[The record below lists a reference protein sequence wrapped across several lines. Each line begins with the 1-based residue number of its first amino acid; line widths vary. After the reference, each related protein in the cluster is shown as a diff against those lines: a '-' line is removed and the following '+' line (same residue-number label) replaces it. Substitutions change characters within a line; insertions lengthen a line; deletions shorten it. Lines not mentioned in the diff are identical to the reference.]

1 MQVFED
7 EQHWLAFSVFQE
19 DRYQRF
25 QGLLSLALWGEVER
39 RIMILR
45 RNRHREQRRKELHRL
60 L

>member
-45 RNRHREQRRKELHRL
+45 RNK
-60 L
+60 